1 VSTRILAGLL
11 AVALVAMA
19 WWTIEQRQDM
29 NEKIAVLE
37 SELAGYVK
45 YTAELEATADSV
57 KAHTDSVLKAAA
69 DSIRHAEDATREAT
83 AEAVEA
89 RVRLREL
96 VPTLDLTEQQRTVL
110 ERRLTELESAYELAI
125 MERDKQIRFL
135 HVQVNALTERLDAEL
150 ALRDGLRQQ
159 LAVAN
164 DLIAEQ
170 RAALNPPFHV
180 KLGRDLPQKLVLVGA
195 GIIGGVAISR

>member
-1 VSTRILAGLL
+1 MSTRILAGLL
-11 AVALVAMA
+11 AVALVLMG
-19 WWTIEQRQDM
+19 WWTLEQRKDM

-37 SELAGYVK
+37 SELAGYQK
-45 YTAELEATADSV
+45 YTAELEAKADSV

-69 DSIRHAEDATREAT
+69 DSIRNAVDAAREAT
-83 AEAVEA
+83 TEALEA
-89 RVRLREL
+89 RLRLHEL
-96 VPTLDLTEQQRTVL
+96 VPTLDLTEQERDVL
-110 ERRLTELESAYELAI
+110 ARRIAELDGAYQVAI
-125 MERDKQIRFL
+125 TERDKQIRFL

-164 DLIAEQ
+164 DLIEEQ
-170 RAALNPPFHV
+170 RSALNPPFHV

-195 GIIGGVAISR
+195 GIIGGIAISR